1 MRLGSLFCHC
11 LATAVTG
18 TGLEEWIDK
27 LNQSKPPNTTTWRLD
42 RSSESFLQLVC
53 EKYERASSTELHRD
67 FRVIFDGEQGVD
79 RGALTREFFYIC
91 FELTMQNKF
100 KDTALMIGERGHILP
115 EASAEHLIHAY
126 EFIGK
131 MIAHA
136 VRLGCHGFPGLSPA
150 LQSYIVYGQGLVNLE
165 DFSPPV
171 SIH

>member
-1 MRLGSLFCHC
+1 
-11 LATAVTG
+11 
-18 TGLEEWIDK
+18 
-27 LNQSKPPNTTTWRLD
+27 
-42 RSSESFLQLVC
+42 
-53 EKYERASSTELHRD
+53 
-67 FRVIFDGEQGVD
+67 
-79 RGALTREFFYIC
+79 
-91 FELTMQNKF
+91 MQNKF

-165 DFSPPV
+165 DFRHLFPLMMWLKMICTNFDEGTMS
-171 SIH
+171 S